1 MCQNVL
7 FRLRNIGTFGNRF
20 NWSTSLSR
28 LPSVLLLVSL
38 AKIRHYLA
46 NYMDQSRIRNFCII
60 AHIDHGKST
69 LADRLLELTG
79 TVEKRRMKEQLLD
92 TMELERERGIT
103 IKLQP
108 ARMKYTAKD
117 GVEYELNLIDTPGHV
132 DFTYE
137 VSRSLAAVEGAIL
150 LVDSTQGVQA
160 QTIANL
166 YLAIDQN
173 LTIIPVLNKV
183 DLPNSDVERRGN
195 ELMQLIGCT
204 REEILCASGK
214 TGEGVPEI
222 LERIVRDVPPPKGDP
237 AAQGRAII
245 FDSKYDDYQGVIA
258 YIRCMDGFLQERS
271 KVRFLATATNGEAL
285 EVGYLKP
292 EHTKSGRLETGEI
305 GYLVTGLKD
314 IQAVRVGDTVS
325 LTGDSSVEQL
335 PGYREVRPMV
345 YAGVFPSDGS
355 EYEKL
360 RDAIL
365 KLKLSDAALTFDP
378 EHSSA
383 LGFGFRCGLL
393 GMLHLEI
400 LQQRLIREFDMD
412 IVITTPSVGYEVKLT
427 NGDELFVKSP
437 GDFPEVSRIE
447 ETREPW
453 ATVDI
458 VCPKEYIGNVMA
470 LVQDRRGEYK
480 NTEYLDLQRAI
491 LHYSMP
497 LASVIVDFY
506 DKLKSATAGYASLNY
521 DFSDFRSS
529 EIVRLDIHVA
539 EEPVEAL
546 ATLLH
551 VTEADRRGREIIA
564 TLKEELPRAQFA
576 IKLQAVIGAKILA
589 SDRINP
595 FRKDVLA
602 KMSGGDYSR
611 KSKLLQKQKKGK
623 ERMLSMGVGGVEIPP
638 DTFIKVLRRG
648 N

>member
-1 MCQNVL
+1 
-7 FRLRNIGTFGNRF
+7 
-20 NWSTSLSR
+20 
-28 LPSVLLLVSL
+28 
-38 AKIRHYLA
+38 
-46 NYMDQSRIRNFCII
+46 MDQARIRNFCII

-117 GVEYELNLIDTPGHV
+117 GIEYELNLIDTPGHV

-195 ELMQLIGCT
+195 ELMQLIGCK

-214 TGEGVPEI
+214 TGEGVLEI
-222 LERIVRDVPPPKGDP
+222 LERVVRDVPPPKGDP
-237 AAQGRAII
+237 QAQGRAII

-258 YIRCMDGFLQERS
+258 YIRCMDGMLVERS
-271 KVRFLATATNGEAL
+271 KVRFLATETTSEAL

-292 EHTKSGRLETGEI
+292 EHVKSGRLETGEI

-325 LTGDSSVEQL
+325 LTGDATVEQL

-345 YAGVFPSDGS
+345 YAGVFPADGS

-378 EHSSA
+378 EHSTA

-412 IVITTPSVGYEVKLT
+412 IVITTPSVGYEVTLT
-427 NGDELFVKSP
+427 NGEEKFVKSP
-437 GDFPEVSRIE
+437 GDFPDPSRIG

-491 LHYSMP
+491 LHYSVP

-506 DKLKSATAGYASLNY
+506 DKLKSATAGYASMNY
-521 DFSDFRSS
+521 DFSGFRASDV
-529 EIVRLDIHVA
+529 VRLDIHVA

-551 VTEADRRGREIIA
+551 ATEADRRGREIIE

-638 DTFIKVLRRG
+638 ETFIKVLRRG

>member
-1 MCQNVL
+1 
-7 FRLRNIGTFGNRF
+7 
-20 NWSTSLSR
+20 
-28 LPSVLLLVSL
+28 
-38 AKIRHYLA
+38 
-46 NYMDQSRIRNFCII
+46 MDQSRIRNFCII

-108 ARMKYTAKD
+108 ARMSYTAKD
-117 GVEYELNLIDTPGHV
+117 GIEYELNLIDTPGHV

-166 YLAIDQN
+166 YLAIEQN

-195 ELMQLIGCT
+195 ELMQLIGCK
-204 REEILCASGK
+204 REDILHASGK
-214 TGEGVPEI
+214 TGIGVPEI
-222 LERIVRDVPPPKGDP
+222 LERVVQDVPPPKGDP
-237 AAQGRAII
+237 NAQGRAII

-258 YIRCMDGFLQERS
+258 YIRCMDGTLKERS
-271 KVRFLATATNGEAL
+271 KVRFLATATTSEAL

-292 EHTKSGRLETGEI
+292 EHTKSGHLETGEI

-325 LTGDSSVEQL
+325 LTGDPNVEQL

-355 EYEKL
+355 EYERL

-378 EHSSA
+378 EHSTA

-412 IVITTPSVGYEVKLT
+412 IVITTPSVGYEVTLT
-427 NGDELFVKSP
+427 NGEEKFVKSP
-437 GDFPEVSRIE
+437 ADFPDPSRIG

-521 DFSDFRSS
+521 DFSDFRAS
-529 EIVRLDIHVA
+529 EVVRLDIHVA

-551 VTEADRRGREIIA
+551 ETEADRRGREIIA
-564 TLKEELPRAQFA
+564 TLKDELPRAQFA
-576 IKLQAVIGAKILA
+576 IKLQALIGAKILA

-602 KMSGGDYSR
+602 KMSGGDYTR